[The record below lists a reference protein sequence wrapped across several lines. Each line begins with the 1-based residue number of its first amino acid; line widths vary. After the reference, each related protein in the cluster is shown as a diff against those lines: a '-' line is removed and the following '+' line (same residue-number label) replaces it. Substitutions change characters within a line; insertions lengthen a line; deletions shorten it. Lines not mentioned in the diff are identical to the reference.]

1 MKKVLLT
8 AVAVFSLT
16 FVNAQEEKETTGV
29 GFSKG
34 NVFVSGAVGFGSS
47 STADVKETSFTFS
60 PKVGFFVTENIAVGV
75 KLGLESTKNDDGVD
89 TIEKTNDFSAGVFG
103 RYYFTPSSQ
112 FSVFAQLGVDM
123 TSSKTTTDITGFPSM
138 EGKSN
143 GFGVA
148 FAPGVNYFLSDNFA
162 IEATWGMLGYNT
174 SKPDVAGAESTD
186 NFGLRLDMNSIN
198 FGLLYKF

>member
-34 NVFVSGAVGFGSS
+34 DVFVSGAVGFGSS
-47 STADVKETSFTFS
+47 STGDVKTNGFTFS
-60 PKVGFFVTENIAVGV
+60 PRVGFFVNENIAVGA
-75 KLGLESTKNDDGVD
+75 KLGFDSTKEDNGVD

-103 RYYFTPSSQ
+103 RYYFTPSAQ
-112 FSVFAQLGVDM
+112 FSVFAELAVDM
-123 TSSKTTTDITGFPSM
+123 TSSKTTTDITGMPSM
-138 EGKSN
+138 ESKSN

-148 FAPGVNYFLSDNFA
+148 FAPGINYFLSDSFA
-162 IEATWGMLGYNT
+162 IEATWGVLGYNT
-174 SKPDVAGAESTD
+174 TKPDVAGAESTD
-186 NFGLRLDMNSIN
+186 SFGLGLDMRSLNFGLT
-198 FGLLYKF
+198 YKF

>member
-16 FVNAQEEKETTGV
+16 FVNAQEEKETTGA

-34 NVFVSGAVGFGSS
+34 NVFVSGAVGFGS
-47 STADVKETSFTFS
+47 ETTGDDKTTGFTFS
-60 PKVGFFVTENIAVGV
+60 PKIGYFVSENIAIGARLGFDSNKNDNGV
-75 KLGLESTKNDDGVD
+75 NTVTKNN
-89 TIEKTNDFSAGVFG
+89 EFSAGVFG
-103 RYYFTPSSQ
+103 RYYFTPASQ
-112 FSVFAQLGVDM
+112 FSVFAELGADINS
-123 TSSKTTTDITGFPSM
+123 TKTTTDVTGFPTS
-138 EGKSN
+138 ESKSN

-162 IEATWGMLGYNT
+162 IEATWGVLGYNT
-174 SKPDVAGAESTD
+174 NKPDVAGADSTN
-186 NFGLRLDMNSIN
+186 NFSLGLDMRSLN